1 MTEQGVGVVR
11 PLPGEGVV
19 AHLNGLLLV
28 CGAEDQPVEDLL
40 AALRETAASG
50 GDGRALARRVA
61 QVLAGTMDRTT
72 GEPVACAIAGP
83 TGGDVAVLVSGAAE
97 ATVHG
102 GPDGDVHLAGRDAL
116 TWTDRLVRGP
126 VTAIELRLPG
136 AGPSSPYARL
146 DGGVVAGAGVIQ
158 DFSEPGGIAF
168 PPPPPPRRQP
178 VPEPAAPPV
187 EPIAAREPVVPPPS
201 SPFAPMEPPFP
212 PVEPHREPGQAPPPP
227 FPRTDPDRDPGP
239 FGRPPSGPSPEPYP
253 APPSDSLPYPAPPS
267 DPLPYP
273 APPSD
278 PLPYLAPPA
287 DSVPYPAPPA
297 EALPYPPPLADLSGP
312 PSGPIS
318 GPISEPISG
327 PVADP
332 VPGHSTGPQP
342 ELEQPGGHDD
352 DGSSPHEVSPF
363 EPFFSSSPSGSSA
376 SPASSAS
383 DEEPGES
390 TQLDST
396 PSSDPMPMVYGVDC
410 KNDHFNDPRAQFCAV
425 CGVPVPAH
433 VLVPYKGAR
442 PSLGVLLL
450 DDGVTLN
457 LDSDYVLGRDPE
469 RAPEAQSGEARPA
482 KVTSPD
488 GSVSRR
494 HLRIAL
500 DGWDVTLVDLGSVNG
515 TQIQPPGDV
524 NFYDIPPN
532 EVVAI
537 APGTTVRIG
546 VSRTMRFEPH
556 RTA

>member
-19 AHLNGLLLV
+19 AHLNGLLVV
-28 CGAEDQPVEDLL
+28 CAAADQAVEDLL

-83 TGGDVAVLVSGAAE
+83 TAGGVAVLVSGAAE
-97 ATVHG
+97 ATVRG
-102 GPDGDVHLAGRDAL
+102 GPDGDVHLSGRDAL

-126 VTAIELRLPG
+126 VTRIELRLPG

-146 DGGVVAGAGVIQ
+146 DGGVVAGAGVVH
-158 DFSEPGGIAF
+158 DLTEAGGTAF
-168 PPPPPPRRQP
+168 PPPPPHRQP
-178 VPEPAAPPV
+178 MPGPPV
-187 EPIAAREPVVPPPS
+187 LPMEPIAAREPVVPPPS
-201 SPFAPMEPPFP
+201 PFGPMDPPFSP
-212 PVEPHREPGQAPPPP
+212 GEPHREPGQVPPPP
-227 FPRTDPDRDPGP
+227 FPRVEPERDSGPFALPPLPGP
-239 FGRPPSGPSPEPYP
+239 PME
-253 APPSDSLPYPAPPS
+253 
-267 DPLPYP
+267 PLPYP
-273 APPSD
+273 APPME
-278 PLPYLAPPA
+278 PLPYPAPPMEPLPYSGPPA
-287 DSVPYPAPPA
+287 EQVPYPAPPA
-297 EALPYPPPLADLSGP
+297 DSFPYPAPPVSGPGPDPVSGP
-312 PSGPIS
+312 PSGPIF
-318 GPISEPISG
+318 GPM
-327 PVADP
+327 ADP
-332 VPGHSTGPQP
+332 VPGFATGPQP
-342 ELEQPGGHDD
+342 EPEQPGAHEEDD
-352 DGSSPHEVSPF
+352 APPARDAGPF
-363 EPFFSSSPSGSSA
+363 EPFMSSPS
-376 SPASSAS
+376 PAS
-383 DEEPGES
+383 DEEQGES
-390 TQLDST
+390 TQLDSA
-396 PSSDPMPMVYGVDC
+396 PADGPLPMVYGVDC

-425 CGVPVPAH
+425 CGVPIPAH
-433 VLVPYKGAR
+433 VLVPYKGTR

-450 DDGVTLN
+450 DDGVALG
-457 LDSDYVLGRDPE
+457 LDADYVLGRDPE

-482 KVTSPD
+482 RVTSPD

-515 TQIQPPGDV
+515 TQIQPPGDP

-546 VSRTMRFEPH
+546 VSRTMRYEPH

>member
-11 PLPGEGVV
+11 PLPGDGVV
-19 AHLNGLLLV
+19 AHVNGLLLV
-28 CGAEDQPVEDLL
+28 CGAEDQPVDELL
-40 AALRETAASG
+40 AALRETATSG

-83 TGGDVAVLVSGAAE
+83 TDGGVAVLVSGAAE
-97 ATVHG
+97 ASVRG

-126 VTAIELRLPG
+126 VTSIELRLPG

-146 DGGVVAGAGVIQ
+146 DGGVVTGAGLVQ
-158 DFSEPGGIAF
+158 DFTETGGVAF
-168 PPPPPPRRQP
+168 PPPPPRRQP
-178 VPEPAAPPV
+178 TPAPVAPPAPEPIV
-187 EPIAAREPVVPPPS
+187 AREPVVPPPA
-201 SPFAPMEPPFP
+201 PFAPMEPPFP
-212 PVEPHREPGQAPPPP
+212 PGEPHREPQAPLSP
-227 FPRTDPDRDPGP
+227 FPRTDPDRDSGP
-239 FGRPPSGPSPEPYP
+239 FAPVTPDPLPYSIAPTDSGPYP
-253 APPSDSLPYPAPPS
+253 APFAEAS
-267 DPLPYP
+267 
-273 APPSD
+273 
-278 PLPYLAPPA
+278 
-287 DSVPYPAPPA
+287 PYPAPPA
-297 EALPYPPPLADLSGP
+297 PGPEISGP
-312 PSGPIS
+312 PSGPILGLGP
-318 GPISEPISG
+318 GPIGE
-327 PVADP
+327 AF
-332 VPGHSTGPQP
+332 PGHSTGPQP
-342 ELEQPGGHDD
+342 EPESLGGNEDE
-352 DGSSPHEVSPF
+352 GSLYDSGGF
-363 EPFFSSSPSGSSA
+363 EPFLGSSSAGSS
-376 SPASSAS
+376 SAPP
-383 DEEPGES
+383 EEEVGDS

-433 VLVPYKGAR
+433 VLVPYKGVR
-442 PSLGVLLL
+442 PSLGVLVL
-450 DDGVTLN
+450 DDGVTLS

-482 KVTSPD
+482 RVTSPD

-494 HLRIAL
+494 HLRITL

-515 TQIQPPGDV
+515 TQIQPPGDP

-546 VSRTMRFEPH
+546 VSRTMRYEPH